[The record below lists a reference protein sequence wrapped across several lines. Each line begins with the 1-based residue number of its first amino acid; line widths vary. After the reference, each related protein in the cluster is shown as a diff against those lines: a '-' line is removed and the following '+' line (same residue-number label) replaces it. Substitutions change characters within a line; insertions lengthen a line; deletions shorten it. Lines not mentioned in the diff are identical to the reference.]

1 MEIVVIGN
9 GVAGEAACS
18 AIRSRTREIKI
29 TLISEDSY
37 PFYSP
42 CILPKYISRE
52 VKRSELF
59 LKGLSDYEKEG
70 IHLLLGH
77 RVERIDPLKKLV
89 FLSGQE
95 ISYDKLI
102 LATGSHPIIPAI
114 EGIQKKGVRVLKSL
128 RDADR
133 IFRAQGIKAVIVGSG
148 PIGIELAVA
157 LRKRN
162 WEVCLIEALD
172 WILPNQLDE
181 KGSSMVRNILE
192 NHGIEVLTGEW
203 VLSVEGKTNMRGV
216 VISRA
221 RGREADMVVFTV
233 GMQPSTEL
241 GRQA

>member
-1 MEIVVIGN
+1 MMIEIVVIGN

-77 RVERIDPLKKLV
+77 RVERIDSLRKLV

-95 ISYDKLI
+95 IPYDKLI
-102 LATGSHPIIPAI
+102 LATGSH
-114 EGIQKKGVRVLKSL
+114 
-128 RDADR
+128 
-133 IFRAQGIKAVIVGSG
+133 
-148 PIGIELAVA
+148 
-157 LRKRN
+157 
-162 WEVCLIEALD
+162 
-172 WILPNQLDE
+172 
-181 KGSSMVRNILE
+181 
-192 NHGIEVLTGEW
+192 
-203 VLSVEGKTNMRGV
+203 
-216 VISRA
+216 
-221 RGREADMVVFTV
+221 
-233 GMQPSTEL
+233 
-241 GRQA
+241 